1 MVQYFTPEGLKKLKE
16 ELENLKKVEL
26 RRITKLIAEAATFG
40 DLKENSAY
48 HEARD
53 QKSFLLGRIEQLEI
67 AIDGAI
73 IVEKKASGAV
83 QVGSDVLILFNGK
96 KEKYQIVAPG
106 EADILKN
113 KLSYQSPL
121 GQKLMG
127 KKAGDELVYEASG
140 KKIKVKV
147 LKIK

>member
-16 ELENLKKVEL
+16 ELENLKKVEI
-26 RRITKLIAEAATFG
+26 RRITKLIAEAAAFG

-48 HEARD
+48 HDARD
-53 QKSFLLGRIEQLEI
+53 AKSFLLGRIEQLEI
-67 AIDGAI
+67 AIGEAV
-73 IVEKKASGAV
+73 IVEKKLTGTV
-83 QVGSDVLILFNGK
+83 QVGSDVSILFNGE

-127 KKAGDELVYEASG
+127 KKTGDEFVYEASG